1 MKIKIK
7 LKEVQE
13 KNPMYNVV
21 KGKTADDKKALA
33 NFFGGAKRIIQ
44 DINLDIP
51 FSVGQ
56 GSTSPDQFSSFF
68 SKLFSRNFK
77 DYERDNKL
85 KPDTCEA
92 VIKKCLKT
100 LNNLRLNVDLQSNK
114 VTTYD
119 NRTSIDPN
127 FPSRPMKYNLED
139 VLNSCIDGTSE
150 EFLNARIFNKLD
162 ISQENKNFVDATLSK
177 IFPNE
182 FRLFKTLKD
191 NYFSRV
197 ISSQIIGKR
206 AFIVYSRVPI
216 DVLRMSDF
224 KNLESCHSMGGAYD
238 YCALEEAESEGGA
251 IAYLFTGDLSEDMIS
266 RIESGKEFM
275 IDLDREETSS
285 EDMLR
290 PISRIRLRS
299 FKVDQAYDLI
309 VNTPE
314 IYGLAFE
321 EFFNAVRQVARA
333 KQEPVISHVT
343 QKYGSY
349 LSKLGGPV
357 VVQPLGGTYT
367 DTPFEDMLKQFFGI
381 ERDAF
386 FRILAKPVKLTSSEK
401 ERQRALGIAET
412 LDKKYNQYTKD
423 ILGPQIEDE
432 YVESIVAF
440 EVQEDDLQKVKFD
453 LVLTYKLAT
462 HISAE
467 LRGET
472 TFNQSVAESL
482 TRLFKEKLDDM
493 DMLYK
498 FTPELEKQVARQ
510 SMEIV
515 KSEDF
520 NKLISKYNRL
530 AVNNKMISFTMSGNS
545 AVLEQFPEPEM
556 NEIFKQGV
564 EQLKDLIDDLE
575 EPRNYPAFARE
586 VFKSLMDK
594 IG

>member
-1 MKIKIK
+1 MKIK
-7 LKEVQE
+7 LKLREVEE
-13 KNPMYNVV
+13 KNPMYNIV
-21 KGKTADDKKALA
+21 KSKTADDKKALA

-44 DINLDIP
+44 EISLYIP
-51 FSVGQ
+51 TTVGEGNTSVE
-56 GSTSPDQFSSFF
+56 DFSSFT
-68 SKLFSRNFK
+68 SNLFKKNFK
-77 DYERDNKL
+77 DFETDNKMV
-85 KPDTCEA
+85 PGTCDA
-92 VIKKCLKT
+92 IIKKCLKT
-100 LNNLRLNVDLQSNK
+100 LSKLRLQVNFETNK

-119 NRTSIDPN
+119 NRTSIDPS
-127 FPSRPMKYNLED
+127 FPSRPMNYNLED
-139 VLNSCIDGTSE
+139 VLDSCINGTAE
-150 EFLNARIFNKLD
+150 EFLSSRIFNKLD
-162 ISQENKNFVDATLSK
+162 ISPQDKKSVDAVLTK
-177 IFPNE
+177 ILPNE
-182 FRLFKTLKD
+182 FKVFKQLKD
-191 NYFSRV
+191 NYFSRLM
-197 ISSQIIGKR
+197 SSQILGKK

-224 KNLESCHSMGGAYD
+224 KNLQSCHSMGGAYD
-238 YCALEEAESEGGA
+238 YCALEEAESEGGG
-251 IAYLFTGDLSEDMIS
+251 IAYLFTGDLSEDMIA
-266 RIESGKEFM
+266 RIEGGSEFM
-275 IDLDREETSS
+275 IDPDRKETSS
-285 EDMLR
+285 KDLLS

-299 FKVDQAYDLI
+299 FKIDQAYDLI

-314 IYGLAFE
+314 IYGFAFD

-367 DTPFEDMLKQFFGI
+367 DTPFEDMLKIFFGI
-381 ERDAF
+381 ERDSF
-386 FRILAKPVKLTSSEK
+386 FRILQKPVKLTQTEK
-401 ERQRALGIAET
+401 QKQRALSIAET

-440 EVQEDDLQKVKFD
+440 EVQENDIQKVKFD
-453 LVLTYKLAT
+453 LVLTYKLAA

-482 TRLFKEKLDDM
+482 LRLFKEKLDDM

-498 FTPELEKQVARQ
+498 LTPELEKQVARQ
-510 SMEIV
+510 SSEIV
-515 KSEDF
+515 KSQDF
-520 NKLISKYNRL
+520 SKLLSKYNRL
-530 AVNNKMISFTMSGNS
+530 AVNNKMVSFTMSGNS
-545 AVLEQFPEPEM
+545 AVLEQFPEPEF

-586 VFKSLMDK
+586 IFKSLMDK
-594 IG
+594 IK